1 MKSVRKS
8 YPSWHMECACPPAC
22 NETQYQT
29 SYSMSSW
36 PAKGPELNFAYE
48 AIVKDTV
55 MPFLQEINTT
65 EAGQFYDYYSNE
77 SNKDE
82 IMSNFV
88 KVTLYYQSLS
98 VTRTI
103 QIKVYSIVDILCHVG
118 GLMGLWLG
126 ISVISLFEVFLFV
139 ICVVGRAAKELAKW
153 IGTSHNVVKDARMM
167 KAP

>member
-1 MKSVRKS
+1 M
-8 YPSWHMECACPPAC
+8 
-22 NETQYQT
+22 T
-29 SYSMSSW
+29 
-36 PAKGPELNFAYE
+36 
-48 AIVKDTV
+48 
-55 MPFLQEINTT
+55 FLQEINTT

-103 QIKVYSIVDILCHVG
+103 QIKVYSIVDILCDVG

-126 ISVISLFEVFLFV
+126 ISVISLFEIFLLV
-139 ICVVGRAAKELAKW
+139 ISVVGRAAKELAKRV
-153 IGTSHNVVKDARMM
+153 GASRNVVKDAWMM